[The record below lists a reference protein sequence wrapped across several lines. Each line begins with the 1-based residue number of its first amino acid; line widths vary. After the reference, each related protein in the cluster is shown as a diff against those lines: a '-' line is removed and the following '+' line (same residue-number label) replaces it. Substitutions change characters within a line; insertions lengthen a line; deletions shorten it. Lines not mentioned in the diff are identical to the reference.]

1 MMNTNRHNKA
11 FVGQEAIDFTLKAV
25 MADNSIAEFNLRN
38 HINGYKAI
46 LFFYP
51 MDFTFVC
58 PSELIAINN
67 RLGEFSKRKT
77 KVLGI
82 SVDSHFSHL
91 AWKKT
96 SYNDGG
102 VGNLQFP
109 MISDFNKTASSD
121 YGVLIEKEGIA
132 LRGSFIIDL
141 AFNIRH
147 ITINDLPLGRNIDE
161 MIRLIDAIDY
171 HNTHGE
177 VCPAG
182 WNHGKGGMKPTAEG
196 VADYLASN
204 SSEL

>member
-1 MMNTNRHNKA
+1 MTNIYENNKA
-11 FVGQEAIDFTLKAV
+11 FVGQNAIDFTLKAV
-25 MADNSIAEFNLRN
+25 MADNSIAEFNLKN
-38 HINGYKAI
+38 YIAGHKAV

-51 MDFTFVC
+51 LDFTFVC

-67 RLGEFSKRKT
+67 RLAEFNKRKT
-77 KVLGI
+77 KVMAI

-96 SYNDGG
+96 SHNDGG

-109 MISDFNKTASSD
+109 MLSDFNKKVSSD
-121 YGVLIEKEGIA
+121 YGVLIENDGVA
-132 LRGSFIIDL
+132 LRGSFIIDTD
-141 AFNIRH
+141 FTVRH

-161 MIRLIDAIDY
+161 MIRLLDAIDY
-171 HNTHGE
+171 HNTNGE

-182 WNHGKGGMKPTAEG
+182 WNQGKGGMTATSEG
-196 VADYLASN
+196 VADYLASH